1 MKKSLTKKLRNKI
14 MKKALMKSIRKK
26 KKINKLK
33 IAKEAED
40 LQEFPRYPKDF
51 QLKCQQ

>member
-1 MKKSLTKKLRNKI
+1 
-14 MKKALMKSIRKK
+14 MKKALMKNIRKK
-26 KKINKLK
+26 KKINNLK

-51 QLKCQQ
+51 KITECQQ